1 MNYFKTTMLISAL
14 TALFMGIGYL
24 IGGQSGAVIALVL
37 AGGMNF
43 MVFWNSDKIV
53 LKMNGASAADR
64 NQYRDFYEIV
74 ERQTTKA
81 NMPMPKLYI
90 MNTSIP
96 NAFATGRNPQNAAV
110 AITTG
115 LHDLLNTEELSGVI
129 AHELAHIEHRD
140 TLISTI
146 TATFAGAISMIANMF
161 MWMSLFGGRDNKLQ
175 PLIAIIVMIIAPLV
189 AVVIQMAVSRNREY
203 YADRRGGELAEN
215 PLYLAS
221 ALKKLESYSQ
231 SIKKNPKY
239 THEQAQKTAA
249 TAHMFIVN
257 HFGGSRDGLF
267 STHPHTAN
275 RVAALEKQADSL
287 GITIYNPSNKSNNS
301 SWGDS
306 IFASQ
311 AKQEVSS
318 VKKSDANVKN
328 NPWL

>member
-1 MNYFKTTMLISAL
+1 MNYFKTTMLISCL

-24 IGGQSGAVIALVL
+24 IGGQSGAIIALVF

-43 MVFWNSDKIV
+43 MAFWNSDKIV
-53 LKMNGASAADR
+53 LKMNGASVADR

-74 ERQTTKA
+74 EKQIAQA

-90 MNTSIP
+90 MNTEVP

-115 LHDLLNTEELSGVI
+115 LHGMLNREELSGVI

-161 MWMSLFGGRDNKLQ
+161 MWMSLFGGRDNRLQ
-175 PLIAIIVMIIAPLV
+175 PIFAIIVMIIAPLV

-221 ALKKLESYSQ
+221 ALKKLESYSLVARA
-231 SIKKNPKY
+231 NPKY
-239 THEQAQKTAA
+239 TQEQAQKNAS

-257 HFGGSRDGLF
+257 HFGGARDGLF

-275 RVAALEKQADSL
+275 RISALEKQANNL
-287 GITIYNPSNKSNNS
+287 GIAMYNPSNPIPR
-301 SWGDS
+301 DTS

-311 AKQEVSS
+311 PVVYSG
-318 VKKSDANVKN
+318 VKSDANIKN